1 MSTTNTN
8 VNLLANLTAGNT
20 GSTRKLQFTECLQSR
35 ARELT
40 TDLLK
45 RATTDEQL
53 ALRGNQML
61 RSGTPETL
69 LEFITAG
76 VSADTIKSAAELLAE
91 CPADELGKMLESQRS
106 NRSKAKKSGLDKMP
120 VVIQYVS
127 SMLAELIIRERSG
140 KAYRAGGTL
149 PTDHD
154 QLKADP
160 DALVKRINSLASKKS
175 RLSKLAMYDASAA
188 AELANVE
195 AELAELRSYKPS
207 KRSVTVKAPKLDDLK
222 SAIAAMSAEER
233 AQLIAAMT
241 EAAAQ

>member
-1 MSTTNTN
+1 MSTTTNTN
-8 VNLLANLTAGNT
+8 LLASLTAGTTTN
-20 GSTRKLQFTECLQSR
+20 TRKLQFTEVLQGR

-45 RATTDEQL
+45 RATSDEQL
-53 ALRGNQML
+53 GLLGNQML
-61 RSGTPETL
+61 RSGTPESL

-76 VSADTIKSAAELLAE
+76 MSADTIKSASELLTA

-120 VVIQYVS
+120 AVVQYVS

-149 PTDHD
+149 PTDHAA
-154 QLKADP
+154 LRSDP

-175 RLSKLAMYDASAA
+175 RLSKLAVYDATAA

-207 KRSVTVKAPKLDDLK
+207 KRTTTVKAPKLDDLK

-233 AQLIAAMT
+233 AQLLAAMS